1 MPPGSSSRSPGTIA
15 SRSCSCSTSSA
26 RRDAKNAAGLIEA
39 FARAFAPGEGPR
51 LLLKTINGRL
61 RPRPRP
67 SSGAKI
73 AERPDIELIDTYLDP
88 AQNAALL
95 ARADCYV
102 SLHRSEGFG
111 LTLAE
116 SMALGTPVI
125 ATGYSGNTGLHHAA
139 EQLPGRVDAY
149 SGRTRLRDLSGG
161 RDLGRTGSRSR
172 RRR

>member
-1 MPPGSSSRSPGTIA
+1 MFDFF
-15 SRSCSCSTSSA
+15 STA
-26 RRDAKNAAGLIEA
+26 RRKNAAGLIDA
-39 FARAFAPGEGPR
+39 FTRAFAPGEGPR

-61 RPRPRP
+61 RPE
-67 SSGAKI
+67 
-73 AERPDIELIDTYLDP
+73 AEAELRRQIGQHPDIELIDVYLDP

-125 ATGYSGNTGLHHAA
+125 ATGYLGQHRLHHPP
-139 EQLPGRVDAY
+139 EQLPGRVDARPG
-149 SGRTRLRDLSGG
+149 SGRTARSIRPRAPG
-161 RDLGRTGSRSR
+161 RSR
-172 RRR
+172 TSITPPS